1 MELTVDEAGAEFL
14 KAKVDKMRARGRTDV
29 EWLDNEEDV
38 RRRAPHL
45 KNADIKVNQLLSLY
59 RKFKVTNS

>member
-1 MELTVDEAGAEFL
+1 
-14 KAKVDKMRARGRTDV
+14 MRARGRTDV

-45 KNADIKVNQLLSLY
+45 KNADIKVSQLLSLY
-59 RKFKVTNS
+59 RKFKVVVADRST